1 MCQNKE
7 VEMKCT
13 LVICRVTNLQF
24 IAQSFGSVSMTHP
37 LLGMTKDDVS
47 RELLRLHEYKN
58 IIKKDSTL
66 EDVLDEVAKRE
77 HMVRVCGLLVGWRLG
92 MITEHFSA
100 VELPLSYSLDYI
112 IRRNKIPI
120 QNPQDLY
127 FMFAHI
133 SAEASAISILSENYS
148 TGFPKLA
155 AIDDGCW
162 GRLLTA
168 CLEEHDEFVKLLQ
181 SAQDLQYRTS
191 WVKMRS
197 AIDYNVL
204 CNRAI
209 SVVRFTD
216 VVSGFLKFVGVP
228 DESNKASVDYLYWLY
243 FEETVVNQRNISNK
257 DDEDD
262 DVELNSQYLH
272 SPDDWYNDVRG
283 NVSAMFLE
291 NLYCEAPKALRGLS
305 DKLMAMLQLHQIPWD
320 VKKALTVSLRI
331 FSKADFKIQ
340 TQVEHVIVEYK
351 PNVEF
356 KRPPRRTM

>member
-1 MCQNKE
+1 
-7 VEMKCT
+7 MKCT

-47 RELLRLHEYKN
+47 RELLRLQEYKN

-66 EDVLDEVAKRE
+66 DDVLNEIAKRE
-77 HMVRVCGLLVGWRLG
+77 HMLRVCGLLSGWRLG
-92 MITEHFSA
+92 MISEHFSA

-112 IRRNKIPI
+112 IRRNKIPV

-133 SAEASAISILSENYS
+133 SAEASAISILSDHYS
-148 TGFPKLA
+148 AGFPVLA
-155 AIDDGCW
+155 TIDDGCW

-181 SAQDLQYRTS
+181 SAHELQYRTS

-209 SVVRFTD
+209 SVVRFSD
-216 VVSGFLKFVGVP
+216 AVSGFIKFVGVP

-243 FEETVVNQRNISNK
+243 FEETVANQRNISNK
-257 DDEDD
+257 DDEED
-262 DVELNSQYLH
+262 DVELNSHHLH

-283 NVSAMFLE
+283 NVAAMFLE
-291 NLYCEAPKALRGLS
+291 NLYCEAPKVLRGLS
-305 DKLMAMLQLHQIPWD
+305 DKLMAMLPLHPLPWD

-340 TQVEHVIVEYK
+340 PQVEHVIVDYK

>member
-1 MCQNKE
+1 
-7 VEMKCT
+7 
-13 LVICRVTNLQF
+13 
-24 IAQSFGSVSMTHP
+24 MTHP

-66 EDVLDEVAKRE
+66 DDVLNEIAKRE
-77 HMVRVCGLLVGWRLG
+77 HMLRVCGLLSGWRLG
-92 MITEHFSA
+92 MISEHFSA
-100 VELPLSYSLDYI
+100 VELPLSYSIDYI

-133 SAEASAISILSENYS
+133 SAEASAISILSDHYS
-148 TGFPKLA
+148 AGFPKLA
-155 AIDDGCW
+155 TIDDGCW

-181 SAQDLQYRTS
+181 SAHELQYRTS

-209 SVVRFTD
+209 SVVRFSD
-216 VVSGFLKFVGVP
+216 AVSEFIKFVGVP
-228 DESNKASVDYLYWLY
+228 DESNKSSVDYLYWLY
-243 FEETVVNQRNISNK
+243 FEETVANQRNISNK
-257 DDEDD
+257 DDEED
-262 DVELNSQYLH
+262 DVELNSHHLH

-283 NVSAMFLE
+283 NVAAMFLE
-291 NLYCEAPKALRGLS
+291 NLYCEAPKVLRGLS
-305 DKLMAMLQLHQIPWD
+305 DKLMAMLPLHPLPWD

-340 TQVEHVIVEYK
+340 PQVEHVIVDYK